1 MTFSIS
7 KKITLGLAASVLLL
21 NGCGKKAEVAAA
33 VTIPD
38 APDAAIQ
45 TVINEFAKGNGGI
58 IWQAMP
64 TSYQTDVSYLL
75 HLAGS
80 KIDPEL
86 YDKSFATI
94 ARLAEVID
102 QQQALILNSS
112 FMQGRSAEEMA
123 QLEAAL
129 PSIVGLLGAITSSEL
144 ASSTGLLNFNGQ
156 DFFDTT
162 VSQFT
167 QYAETLGQLAGEE
180 SMLSNYMNTVVTVV
194 EADDLQA
201 TLLTTVPGKEPV
213 EQAFSKVEQRWV
225 PSEMASDWVAKIA
238 EATAELEA
246 TSMQDIAANKPQMMG
261 VLTMIDGVLAQ
272 IAAAETQE
280 QFDQSLKGAMMP
292 LMGLMMMGQG
302 MGGSAAPAA
311 PMPAA
316 PVVAP
321 SSIPSV
327 K

>member
-1 MTFSIS
+1 MMCTIS
-7 KKITLGLAASVLLL
+7 KKVTLGIAASVLLL
-21 NGCGKKAEVAAA
+21 TGCGKKSEEAE

-45 TVINEFAKGNGGI
+45 TVITEFAKGNGGI

-64 TSYQTDVSYLL
+64 TSYQTDVSDLL

-144 ASSTGLLNFNGQ
+144 ASSTGLLTFNGQ

-167 QYAETLGQLAGEE
+167 RYAETLGQLAGEE

-316 PVVAP
+316 SVVAP

>member
-1 MTFSIS
+1 MCTIS
-7 KKITLGLAASVLLL
+7 KKVTLGIAASVLLL
-21 NGCGKKAEVAAA
+21 TGCGKKSEEAE

-45 TVINEFAKGNGGI
+45 TVITEFAKGNGGI

-64 TSYQTDVSYLL
+64 TSYQTDVSDLL
-75 HLAGS
+75 HLTGS

-167 QYAETLGQLAGEE
+167 RYAETLGQLAGEE

-316 PVVAP
+316 SVVAP

>member
-1 MTFSIS
+1 MMCTIP
-7 KKITLGLAASVLLL
+7 KIALGLTASVLLL
-21 NGCGKKAEVAAA
+21 TGCGKKAEEATA

-45 TVINEFAKGNGGI
+45 TVITEFAKGNGGI

-64 TSYQTDVSYLL
+64 AAYQTDVSDLL

-86 YDKSFATI
+86 YAKSFVTI

-112 FMQGRSAEEMA
+112 FMQSRSVEEMT

-129 PSIVGLLGAITSSEL
+129 PSIVGLLGAISSSEL
-144 ASSTGLLNFNGQ
+144 ASSIGLLNFNGQ

-162 VSQFT
+162 VSQIM
-167 QYAETLGQLAGEE
+167 QYAEALLQLAGEE
-180 SMLSNYMNTVVTVV
+180 SMLSNYINTVVTVV

-201 TLLTTVPGKEPV
+201 TLLTSVPGKEPV
-213 EQAFSKVEQRWV
+213 QQSFSKVEQRWV
-225 PSEMASDWVAKIA
+225 PSEMASDWVAKIT

-246 TSMQDIAANKPQMMG
+246 ISIEDIAANKPQMMG

-302 MGGSAAPAA
+302 MGSMGAPAA
-311 PMPAA
+311 PGL
-316 PVVAP
+316 AP
-321 SSIPSV
+321 SRISSA

>member
-162 VSQFT
+162 VSQLI

>member
-1 MTFSIS
+1 MIFSIS
-7 KKITLGLAASVLLL
+7 KKVTLGLAASALLFTA
-21 NGCGKKAEVAAA
+21 CSKKSEEAAG

-45 TVINEFAKGNGGI
+45 TVITEFAKGNGGI

-64 TSYQTDVSYLL
+64 TSYQTDVSDLL

-180 SMLSNYMNTVVTVV
+180 SMLSNYMNTVVTVI

-261 VLTMIDGVLAQ
+261 VLTMLDGVLAQ
-272 IAAAETQE
+272 IAAAETPE

>member
-1 MTFSIS
+1 MFPNS
-7 KKITLGLAASVLLL
+7 KALALGLTASVLLL
-21 NGCGKKAEVAAA
+21 TGCGKKAEEATA

-45 TVINEFAKGNGGI
+45 TVITEFAKGNGGI

-64 TSYQTDVSYLL
+64 TSYQTDVSDLL

-167 QYAETLGQLAGEE
+167 RYAETLGQLAGEE

-316 PVVAP
+316 SVVAP

>member
-162 VSQFT
+162 VSQLI

-321 SSIPSV
+321 SNIPAV
-327 K
+327 Q

>member
-1 MTFSIS
+1 MFPNS
-7 KKITLGLAASVLLL
+7 KALALGLTASVLLL
-21 NGCGKKAEVAAA
+21 TGCGKKAEEATA
-33 VTIPD
+33 VTIPV

-45 TVINEFAKGNGGI
+45 NVITEFAKGNGGI

-64 TSYQTDVSYLL
+64 TSYQTDVSDLL

-112 FMQGRSAEEMA
+112 FMQDRSAEEMA

-129 PSIVGLLGAITSSEL
+129 PTIVDLVGTITSSEL
-144 ASSTGLLNFNGQ
+144 ASITGLLNFNGQ

-180 SMLSNYMNTVVTVV
+180 SMLSNYMNTVVTAV
-194 EADDLQA
+194 EVDDLQA
-201 TLLTTVPGKEPV
+201 ILLTTFPGKEPV
-213 EQAFSKVEQRWV
+213 EQAFTKVEQQWV
-225 PSEMASDWVAKIA
+225 PSEMASDWAAKIA

-246 TSMQDIAANKPQMMG
+246 TSMEDIAANKPQMMG

-292 LMGLMMMGQG
+292 LMGLLMMGQG
-302 MGGSAAPAA
+302 MGESAAPAA

-316 PVVAP
+316 P

>member
-1 MTFSIS
+1 MMCTIS
-7 KKITLGLAASVLLL
+7 KKVTLGIAASVLLL
-21 NGCGKKAEVAAA
+21 TGCGKKSEEAE

-45 TVINEFAKGNGGI
+45 TVITEFAKGNGGI

-64 TSYQTDVSYLL
+64 TSYQTDVSDLL
-75 HLAGS
+75 HLTGS

-167 QYAETLGQLAGEE
+167 RYAETLGQLAGEE

-316 PVVAP
+316 SVVAP

>member
-1 MTFSIS
+1 MFPNS
-7 KKITLGLAASVLLL
+7 KALALGLTASVLLL
-21 NGCGKKAEVAAA
+21 TGCGKKAEEATAG

-45 TVINEFAKGNGGI
+45 TVITEFAKGNGGI

-64 TSYQTDVSYLL
+64 TSYQTDVSDLL

-156 DFFDTT
+156 GFFDTT

-167 QYAETLGQLAGEE
+167 QYAEALGQLAGEE
-180 SMLSNYMNTVVTVV
+180 SMLSNYMNTVVAVV

-225 PSEMASDWVAKIA
+225 PSEMASDWVAEIA

>member
-1 MTFSIS
+1 MFPNS
-7 KKITLGLAASVLLL
+7 KALALGLTASVLLL
-21 NGCGKKAEVAAA
+21 TGCGKKAEEATA

-45 TVINEFAKGNGGI
+45 TVITEFAKGNGGI

-64 TSYQTDVSYLL
+64 TSYQTDVSDLL
-75 HLAGS
+75 HLTGS

-167 QYAETLGQLAGEE
+167 RYAETLGQLAGEE

-316 PVVAP
+316 SVVAP

>member
-162 VSQFT
+162 VSQLI

-261 VLTMIDGVLAQ
+261 VLIMIDGVLAQ

-321 SSIPSV
+321 SNIPAV
-327 K
+327 Q

>member
-1 MTFSIS
+1 MMFSIS
-7 KKITLGLAASVLLL
+7 KKVTLGLAASALLL
-21 NGCGKKAEVAAA
+21 TACGKKSEETAVAP
-33 VTIPD
+33 IPD

-45 TVINEFAKGNGGI
+45 TVITEFAKGNGGI

-64 TSYQTDVSYLL
+64 ASYQTDVSDLV

-94 ARLAEVID
+94 ARLADVVD
-102 QQQALILNSS
+102 QQQAFILNSS
-112 FMQGRSAEEMA
+112 FMAGRSAEEMA

-129 PSIVGLLGAITSSEL
+129 PSIVGLVGTITSSEL
-144 ASSTGLLNFNGQ
+144 ASTTGLLNFNGQ
-156 DFFDTT
+156 EFFDTT
-162 VSQFT
+162 VSKFT

-180 SMLSNYMNTVVTVV
+180 SMLSDYMNTVVTVV

-201 TLLTTVPGKEPV
+201 TLLTAVPGQEPV
-213 EQAFSKVEQRWV
+213 EQVFTKVEQRWV
-225 PSEMASDWVAKIA
+225 PSEMASDWAAEIA
-238 EATAELEA
+238 EAKAELEA
-246 TSMQDIAANKPQMMG
+246 SSMEDMAAQKPQIMG
-261 VLTMIDGVLAQ
+261 VLTMIDGVLTQ

-280 QFDQSLKGAMMP
+280 QFDQSLQGAMMP
-292 LMGLMMMGQG
+292 IMGLMMMGQG
-302 MGGSAAPAA
+302 MGGMGAPAA

-316 PVVAP
+316 P

>member
-1 MTFSIS
+1 
-7 KKITLGLAASVLLL
+7 
-21 NGCGKKAEVAAA
+21 
-33 VTIPD
+33 
-38 APDAAIQ
+38 
-45 TVINEFAKGNGGI
+45 
-58 IWQAMP
+58 MP
-64 TSYQTDVSYLL
+64 TSYQTDVSDLL
-75 HLAGS
+75 HLTGS

-316 PVVAP
+316 SVVAP

>member
-1 MTFSIS
+1 MMFSIS
-7 KKITLGLAASVLLL
+7 KKITLGLAASALVFTA
-21 NGCGKKAEVAAA
+21 CGKKSEEAE
-33 VTIPD
+33 VTIPV

-45 TVINEFAKGNGGI
+45 TVITEFAKGNGGI

-64 TSYQTDVSYLL
+64 TSYQTDVSDLL

-102 QQQALILNSS
+102 QQQALILNSP

-129 PSIVGLLGAITSSEL
+129 PAIVGLLGTITSSEL
-144 ASSTGLLNFNGQ
+144 ASITGLLNFNGQ
-156 DFFDTT
+156 GFFDTT

-180 SMLSNYMNTVVTVV
+180 SMLSNYMNTVVTVI

-316 PVVAP
+316 PVVDP

>member
-1 MTFSIS
+1 MMFSIS
-7 KKITLGLAASVLLL
+7 KKVTLGLAAGALVFTA
-21 NGCGKKAEVAAA
+21 CGKKSEEAAG

-45 TVINEFAKGNGGI
+45 TVITEFAKGNGGI

-64 TSYQTDVSYLL
+64 TSYQTDVSDLL

-102 QQQALILNSS
+102 QQQALMLNSS

-167 QYAETLGQLAGEE
+167 RYAETLGQLAGEE
-180 SMLSNYMNTVVTVV
+180 SMLSNYMNTVVTVI

>member
-102 QQQALILNSS
+102 QQQALMLNSS

-162 VSQFT
+162 VSQFI

-246 TSMQDIAANKPQMMG
+246 TSMQDIAANKPQIMS

>member
-162 VSQFT
+162 VSQLI

-246 TSMQDIAANKPQMMG
+246 TSMQDIAANKPQIMS

>member
-1 MTFSIS
+1 MFSIS
-7 KKITLGLAASVLLL
+7 KKVTLGLAAGALVFTA
-21 NGCGKKAEVAAA
+21 CGKKSEEAAG

-45 TVINEFAKGNGGI
+45 TVITEFAKGNGGI

-64 TSYQTDVSYLL
+64 TSYQTDVSDLL

-261 VLTMIDGVLAQ
+261 VLTMLDGVLAQ